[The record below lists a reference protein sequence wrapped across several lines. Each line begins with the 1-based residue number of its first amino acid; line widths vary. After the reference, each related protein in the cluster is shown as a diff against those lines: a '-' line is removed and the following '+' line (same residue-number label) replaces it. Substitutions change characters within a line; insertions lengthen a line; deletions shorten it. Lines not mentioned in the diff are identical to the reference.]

1 VGRVCSHPNVE
12 VIVEEGRV
20 MLFGPVVD
28 REEHLVITAAKSVE
42 GIAAVEN
49 RMKPYKPLAFM
60 PTQQPKIKQP
70 LNILQAHWAPAT
82 RVVAGMIG
90 GLLIILGGRRKN
102 TLGTGLVRLMGSAL
116 LARSTTNMG
125 FKHLLRL
132 G

>member
-1 VGRVCSHPNVE
+1 
-12 VIVEEGRV
+12 
-20 MLFGPVVD
+20 
-28 REEHLVITAAKSVE
+28 
-42 GIAAVEN
+42 
-49 RMKPYKPLAFM
+49 MKPYKPLAFM

-82 RVVAGMIG
+82 RVIAGMIG